1 MKRKNENVPGFD
13 EIIFENR
20 NKEYGAYDLRKRY
33 LTTTFFS
40 LLGGVA
46 ISVSLV
52 LIISFSMSQN
62 LTGEPVE
69 RKMVIVIIDPTL
81 LQPEPPKAE
90 PAVPKPQTYKPV
102 YVEPDIVEKLDSNDR
117 QLTPV
122 NLLDTAIGNK
132 PVNLTPVI
140 TNNPQPEIPDEPTIP
155 VWVQEMPTFPGGNE
169 ALFKFIY
176 KEIKYPEPAIENGV
190 QGKVTLRFVVAADG
204 SIKRVEILRGVDPLL
219 DAEAI
224 RVISSLPKWNPGK
237 QNGDPVSVWFTVPV
251 TFKLEKR

>member
-69 RKMVIVIIDPTL
+69 REMVIVIIDPTV
-81 LQPEPPKAE
+81 LQPEQPKPE
-90 PAVPKPQTYKPV
+90 PAIPKPQTYKPV
-102 YVEPDIVEKLDSNDR
+102 YVEPEIVAKLDSDDVR
-117 QLTPV
+117 LTSITP
-122 NLLDTAIGNK
+122 LDTTIGNRPIDATIAPK
-132 PVNLTPVI
+132 D
-140 TNNPQPEIPDEPTIP
+140 NPQPEIPAEPPIH
-155 VWVQEMPTFPGGNE
+155 VSVHEMPEFPGGNE
-169 ALFKFIY
+169 ALL
-176 KEIKYPEPAIENGV
+176 KYISKTIQYPQAAVENGI
-190 QGKVTLRFVVAADG
+190 QGKVSLRFVVSPDG
-204 SIKRVEILRGVDPLL
+204 SIRRVEILRGVDPLL

-224 RVISSLPKWNPGK
+224 RVISSLPKWKPGK
-237 QNGDPVSVWFTVPV
+237 QNGEAVNVWFSVPV
-251 TFKLEKR
+251 TFKLQNR

>member
-40 LLGGVA
+40 LLGGAA
-46 ISVSLV
+46 IIVTLV
-52 LIISFSMSQN
+52 LLISFLMPRD
-62 LTGEPVE
+62 LTGGPVE
-69 RKMVIVIIDPTL
+69 KKMVIVIVDPTL
-81 LQPEPPKAE
+81 LQPEPPKPE
-90 PAVPKPQTYKPV
+90 PAVPKPLTYKPI
-102 YVEPDIVEKLDSNDR
+102 YVEPEIVEKLDSNDR
-117 QLTPV
+117 QLTPI

-132 PVNLTPVI
+132 PINLIPLT
-140 TNNPQPEIPDEPTIP
+140 TNISPPEIPVEPTIP

-176 KEIKYPEPAIENGV
+176 KEIKYPEPAVQNGV
-190 QGKVTLRFVVAADG
+190 QGRVTLRFVVSPDG
-204 SIKRVEILRGVDPLL
+204 SIRRVEILRGVDPLL

-251 TFKLEKR
+251 TFKLENR